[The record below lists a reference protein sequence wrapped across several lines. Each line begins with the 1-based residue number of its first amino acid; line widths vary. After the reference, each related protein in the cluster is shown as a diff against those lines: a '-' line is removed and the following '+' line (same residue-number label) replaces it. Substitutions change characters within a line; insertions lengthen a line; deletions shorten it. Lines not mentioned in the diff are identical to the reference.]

1 MEYASSRQEI
11 AAEVVTHF
19 TADAEEQRRY
29 QKALARNI
37 SKPSTGLLNQLPAA
51 SSVRKWSFGR
61 QMQTLLSL
69 HIFYKRKQ
77 RRFCNKADNCDEKR
91 HFRQWYLWT
100 LTKAASTTKVNL
112 DARHMYF

>member
-37 SKPSTGLLNQLPAA
+37 SKPSRGLLNQLPAA

-69 HIFYKRKQ
+69 HIFFTSESRGVS
-77 RRFCNKADNCDEKR
+77 A
-91 HFRQWYLWT
+91 
-100 LTKAASTTKVNL
+100 TKPTNVMKTALSAMVPL
-112 DARHMYF
+112 DSDQGCEHDKGKP